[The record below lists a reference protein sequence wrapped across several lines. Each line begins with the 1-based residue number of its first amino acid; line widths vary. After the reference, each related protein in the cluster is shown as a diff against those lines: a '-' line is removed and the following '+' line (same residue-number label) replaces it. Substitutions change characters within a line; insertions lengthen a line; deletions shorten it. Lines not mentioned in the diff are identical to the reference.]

1 MSQTATQTLE
11 MARTGGERAYLLLRE
26 HIVAGTL
33 APGQKLKIEMLKERY
48 DMSVGPLREAMTR
61 LTAECLINQ
70 EGQRGFRVAPLTAKD
85 AREIGEMRLLV
96 ETEALRK
103 SIPAGDTAWEEK
115 IITTFFRLEQI
126 ETSKDRS
133 PEILVAWER
142 LNEDFHAAL
151 VAACPSD
158 WLLRTR
164 ESMFRHHER
173 YRRLSRIK
181 TKLTRDIHSEHKAL
195 MKAAIGRDVDE
206 AVRIIHIH
214 VEKTTNAVTSA
225 ITVAANGAEVA

>member
-1 MSQTATQTLE
+1 MSQAATQTLE

-33 APGQKLKIEMLKERY
+33 TPGQKLKIEMLKERY

-61 LTAECLINQ
+61 LTAESLIIQ

-103 SIPAGDTAWEEK
+103 SIPAGDTVWEEK
-115 IITTFFRLEQI
+115 IITTFFRLEQV

-133 PEILVAWER
+133 PEILVRWER
-142 LNEDFHAAL
+142 LNDDFHAAL

-181 TKLTRDIHSEHKAL
+181 TKLTRDIHAEHKAL
-195 MKAAIGRDVDE
+195 MKAAIDRDVNE
-206 AVRIIHIH
+206 AVRIIHLH

-225 ITVAANGAEVA
+225 ITVLSV